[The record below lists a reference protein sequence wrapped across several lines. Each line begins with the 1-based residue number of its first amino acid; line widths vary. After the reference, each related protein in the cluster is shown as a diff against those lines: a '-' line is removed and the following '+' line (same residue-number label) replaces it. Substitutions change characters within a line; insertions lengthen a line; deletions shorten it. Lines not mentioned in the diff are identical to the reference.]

1 LTTSAISIQKITQ
14 ISIPVTDVKKSVD
27 FYEKTLGLPV
37 LYSEA
42 NMALLECSGIRLLL
56 SLPETPMFDHP
67 SSTVYFQVE
76 DLEGSYQKMTSNG
89 VDFMSKPHKI
99 AEFNGYA
106 VWMAFF
112 YDPDRNI
119 HALTSEIALS

>member
-1 LTTSAISIQKITQ
+1 MTTSAITIQKITQ
-14 ISIPVTDVKKSVD
+14 ISIPVTEVGRSVD

-37 LYSEA
+37 LYSQA

-56 SLPETPMFDHP
+56 SLPETPAFDHP

-76 DLEGSYQKMTSNG
+76 DIEGSYQKMASSG
-89 VDFMSKPHKI
+89 VDFMSKPHKV

-119 HALTSEIALS
+119 HALTSEVAL

>member
-27 FYEKTLGLPV
+27 FYQKTLGLAV

-56 SLPETPMFDHP
+56 SLPETPAFDHP

-76 DLEGSYQKMTSNG
+76 DLEDSYQKMAGNG

-112 YDPDRNI
+112 YDPDRNV